1 MEHALEKRTP
11 YLMKAHVRAAI
22 NNVAAGD
29 KGYAMDDLSAAL
41 RAANSLC
48 DNHAKASVLRMMN
61 WLRAADITNIDNSGE
76 APC

>member
-11 YLMKAHVRAAI
+11 HLMIIHVRAAI
-22 NNVAAGD
+22 YNTSMGYH
-29 KGYAMDDLSAAL
+29 GYAMEDLSAAL
-41 RAANSLC
+41 RTANSLC
-48 DNHAKASVLRMMN
+48 DNHAKASILRMMN